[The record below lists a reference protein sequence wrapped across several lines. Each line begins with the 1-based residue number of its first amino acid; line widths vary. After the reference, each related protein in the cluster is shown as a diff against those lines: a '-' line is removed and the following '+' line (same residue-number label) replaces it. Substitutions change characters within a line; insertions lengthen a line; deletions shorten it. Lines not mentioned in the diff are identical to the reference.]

1 MTSLIRSVIQDSFV
15 FFFLISITAGCASS
29 HKTITTETTITRP
42 AVEESERN
50 PNAALDGSSVPQ
62 EVEKKET
69 TTTTTETKPEHAG
82 ILGTTFHVIGYI
94 IALPFTIIAGLFHII
109 F

>member
-29 HKTITTETTITRP
+29 HKTTTTETTVTRP

-50 PNAALDGSSVPQ
+50 S
-62 EVEKKET
+62 EVEKKEI
-69 TTTTTETKPEHAG
+69 TTTTTETKAEHAG